1 MAIGILLLTAVVA
14 LLGYLFIR
22 MHQRLHHWQNAGIP
36 CEKPNIIT
44 GCLRG
49 VQTERSFLDIWM
61 QYYEKFKGTG
71 PFAGFYWFQRPA
83 AFILEPFLVKHILI
97 KDFNKFTDR

>member
-1 MAIGILLLTAVVA
+1 MAIGILLLTAAIA
-14 LLGYLFIR
+14 LLGYLYLR
-22 MHQRLHHWQNAGIP
+22 MHRNMQHWQNAGIP
-36 CEKPNIIT
+36 CEEPHILMGNLK
-44 GCLRG
+44 G

-61 QYYEKFKGTG
+61 QYYNKFRGTG